1 MSPTL
6 VARAVLGAFFIS
18 VSAFATEPRR
28 VRLDYERGATQC
40 GDARELSDAVAA
52 DLGYAP
58 FAPDARETLRV
69 RIGASAA
76 ELTATIELFDARG
89 SSAGRRELSS
99 PERDCRELMAAL
111 ALAVSIAIDP
121 VHSGKEPE
129 PEPQPAPEPEAP
141 KPAPK
146 PKTPK
151 ARPPPPQPKPQPSNL
166 HLSLA
171 GGALLATGTAPAQAI
186 GFFGYAGARWPSVSF
201 GIEGRA
207 DLPAEKSEPQGSAS
221 ASLMLASLLPCVHV
235 GVGFACAVG
244 SLGALQ
250 GSGEDV
256 SRPAKATTVFAAA
269 GVRGGTDVPITE
281 SLGVVGFVDLR
292 TNLTRTTLRLNDREV
307 WSTPAFGGDLGVGL
321 RGQL

>member
-1 MSPTL
+1 MT
-6 VARAVLGAFFIS
+6 
-18 VSAFATEPRR
+18 ATMALSFRDGMLPWASGTADDRR
-28 VRLDYERGATQC
+28 
-40 GDARELSDAVAA
+40 
-52 DLGYAP
+52 
-58 FAPDARETLRV
+58 LRRIQQWV
-69 RIGASAA
+69 IGA
-76 ELTATIELFDARG
+76 
-89 SSAGRRELSS
+89 
-99 PERDCRELMAAL
+99 AL
-111 ALAVSIAIDP
+111 LLCALVPWLP
-121 VHSGKEPE
+121 VHVPPPPPPVEPVRVAKLML
-129 PEPQPAPEPEAP
+129 PPPDIKPVKPLPPPAPTAEAP